1 MANVVVLGAGLGG
14 AIQAYELKDTLD
26 GSDRITV
33 ISNKP
38 YFQFT
43 PSNPWAGVGWRKKKD
58 IIIDLDP
65 VLRRRGIDFICDGA
79 IGLDPASNTLTL
91 QSGREVRYDYLV
103 IATGPDL
110 AFDEIEGFGPDGL
123 THSVCHVEHAEVSG
137 DQWEAFCADPGPIV
151 VGAVQGASC
160 FGPAYEFAMTID
172 TDLRRRKIRHKVP
185 MTFVTS
191 EPYIG
196 HLGLGGVGDT
206 KGMLESIMRDRDM
219 NWITNAKVEK
229 FEDGTVFVSE
239 LNEDGSE
246 KGKHEIAFDYA
257 MMLPAF
263 RGIPALM
270 GIEGLVNPRGFI
282 IVDDYQRNPTY
293 PNIFAVGVCIAI
305 APPVATPVPTGVPK
319 TGFMI
324 ESMVTATAHNLPR
337 VIKGQEP
344 NEMATWNAFCLADFG
359 DRGAAFLA
367 MPQNPPRNLNW
378 SAEGRW
384 VHWAKLAFEWYF
396 MRKIRKGVSEPFYEK
411 AVMRMLKIAKLKE
424 TEVKA
429 AE

>member
-1 MANVVVLGAGLGG
+1 MAHIVILGGGLGG
-14 AIQAYELKDTLD
+14 TIQAYELKETLNA
-26 GSDRITV
+26 SDRITLV
-33 ISNKP
+33 SNKP

-43 PSNPWAGVGWRKKKD
+43 PSNPWAGVGWRNKKELTV
-58 IIIDLDP
+58 DLAP
-65 VLRRRGIDFICDGA
+65 VMKRRGIDFVCDGA
-79 IGLDPASNTLTL
+79 KQLLPTENKILLE
-91 QSGREVRYDYLV
+91 SGAEIVYDYLI

-110 AFDEIEGFGPDGL
+110 AFDEIEGFGPDGH
-123 THSVCHVEHAEVSG
+123 TNSVCTIEHAEKSG
-137 DQWEAFCADPGPIV
+137 AKGGTWEAFCADPGPIV

-160 FGPAYEFAMTID
+160 FGPAYEYLLTLD

-191 EPYIG
+191 EPYVG

-206 KGMLESIMRDRDM
+206 KGMLESALRDRDIR
-219 NWITNAKVEK
+219 WITNARTDK
-229 FEDGTVFVSE
+229 FTSDAVHVTEFY
-239 LNEDGSE
+239 EDGSGE
-246 KGKHEIAFDYA
+246 KKTHEVPAKYK

-263 RGIPALM
+263 RGIPAVR

-293 PNIFAVGVCIAI
+293 RNIFGIGVAIAI

-337 VIKGQEP
+337 VLRGEEP
-344 NEMATWNAFCLADFG
+344 NNLPSWNALCLADFG

-367 MPQNPPRNLNW
+367 MPQNPPRNVNW
-378 SAEGRW
+378 TSEGRW

-396 MRKIRKGVSEPFYEK
+396 IRKVRKGVSEPWYEK
-411 AVMRMLKIAKLKE
+411 VIMKMMKINKVDAR
-424 TEVKA
+424 
-429 AE
+429 